1 MCKVPELGIKGKKD
15 MLATSFGSG
24 INMHMSEAVGS
35 TPEAPGGSTT
45 LSGKIAQARGT

>member
-15 MLATSFGSG
+15 MLATIFGSG
-24 INMHMSEAVGS
+24 IKAHMSEAVGS
-35 TPEAPGGSTT
+35 TPEAPGSTT